1 MENSK
6 IKVRSKLWTK
16 DFTIIT
22 VGSFISMLGFTV
34 TGFAFSLMVFD
45 KTNSTF
51 LYALMMVASVFPQI
65 FVPIFAGAVLDRKSR
80 RKTIYTID
88 FIFSLVFV
96 GVTLIVNFDYFNYW
110 VYLVIIIFVGVLNAV
125 YLVAYDSYYPNLI
138 SENNFSKAYAISS
151 LLYPIASTIMVPVTG
166 WAYEVIGIVPLFAF
180 ASVTSFITATVE
192 TFVRGKEPHLVKSE
206 EELNKKQNRLSPLR
220 QFGQDLKFGL
230 GYLKDEKGLKTITAY
245 FVVTMASS
253 AVLSA
258 LFLPYLKLNLSSI
271 SFNLFSKNIVWHS
284 TMLYSII
291 MGANTLGRIIGGII
305 HYLRK
310 ITPRFKYATALT
322 VYIVITVLDGLILFM
337 PYWWIMVIFQTVSGM
352 FAVTSFNIRISATQ
366 SYIPDTVRARFN
378 GTFTLLVTFG
388 SVLGQLIGGALGE
401 FIDAKWIVLC
411 AMAINMVA
419 IFLIMFKN
427 RKYVKPI
434 YNCDI

>member
-1 MENSK
+1 MENVK
-6 IKVRSKLWTK
+6 TKVRAKLWTK

-51 LYALMMVASVFPQI
+51 LYAFMMVASVFPQI

-88 FIFSLVFV
+88 FIFSLVFIS
-96 GVTLIVNFDYFNYW
+96 VTLIVNFDYFNYW
-110 VYLVIIIFVGVLNAV
+110 VYLAIIIFVGVLNAV

-151 LLYPIASTIMVPVTG
+151 LLYPIANTVMVPVAG
-166 WAYEVIGIVPLFAF
+166 WAYEVVGIVPLFAF

-192 TFVRGKEPHLVKSE
+192 TFVKGGELHLLKSK
-206 EELNKKQNRLSPLR
+206 EELSKKEKVSPMR
-220 QFGQDLKFGL
+220 QFTKDLKFGL
-230 GYLKDEKGLKTITAY
+230 SYINGEKGLKTITAY
-245 FVVTMASS
+245 FIVTMASG

-258 LFLPYLKLNLSSI
+258 LFLPYLKINLPTI
-271 SFNLFSKNIVWHS
+271 SFKIFSLNVVWHS

-291 MGANTLGRIIGGII
+291 MGVNTLGRIIGGIV

-310 ITPRFKYATALT
+310 ITPKYKYVTALS
-322 VYIVITVLDGLILFM
+322 VYIIITVLDGLILFM
-337 PYWWIMVIFQTVSGM
+337 PYWWLMVIFQMVSGM

-366 SYIPDTVRARFN
+366 NYIPDTVRARFN
-378 GTFTLLVTFG
+378 GTFTLLVTLG
-388 SVLGQLIGGALGE
+388 SVIGQLIGGALGE
-401 FIDAKWIVLC
+401 ILDSKWIVLV

-419 IFLIMFKN
+419 IFLIIYKN

>member
-1 MENSK
+1 MTK
-6 IKVRSKLWTK
+6 IRSKLWTK

-22 VGSFISMLGFTV
+22 VGSFISMLGFSV

-51 LYALMMVASVFPQI
+51 LYALMMVASAFPQI

-88 FIFSLVFV
+88 FIFSLIFV
-96 GVTLIVNFDYFNYW
+96 GVTLVVYFDYFNYLI
-110 VYLVIIIFVGVLNAV
+110 YLLIIIFVGVLNAI
-125 YLVAYDSYYPNLI
+125 YMVAYDSYYPNLI
-138 SENNFSKAYAISS
+138 SANNFSKAYAISS
-151 LLYPIASTIMVPVTG
+151 LLYPIASTVMVPVAG
-166 WAYEVIGIVPLFAF
+166 WAYEAVGIVPLFAF
-180 ASVTSFITATVE
+180 AAVTSFITATVE
-192 TFVRGKEPHLVKSE
+192 TFVRGKEPHLDKSK
-206 EELNKKQNRLSPLR
+206 EELENAQKKLSPFR
-220 QFGQDLKFGL
+220 QFGKDLKFGL
-230 GYLKDEKGLKTITAY
+230 GYLKNEKGLQTITGY
-245 FVVTMASS
+245 FIVTMAAG

-258 LFLPYLKLNLSSI
+258 LFLPYLKTNLPSV
-271 SFNLFSKNIVWHS
+271 SFKAFGNNIIWHS

-310 ITPRFKYATALT
+310 IKPRFKYNTALS
-322 VYIVITVLDGLILFM
+322 VYIIITILDGLILFM
-337 PYWWIMVIFQTVSGM
+337 PYWWIMVIFQLISGV

-366 SYIPDTVRARFN
+366 NYIPDTVRARFN
-378 GTFTLLVTFG
+378 GTFTLLVMLG
-388 SVLGQLIGGALGE
+388 SIVGQLLGGALGE
-401 FIDAKWIVLC
+401 IIDGKWLVLG
-411 AMAINMVA
+411 AMTINMAA
-419 IFLIMFKN
+419 IFLIMFRN